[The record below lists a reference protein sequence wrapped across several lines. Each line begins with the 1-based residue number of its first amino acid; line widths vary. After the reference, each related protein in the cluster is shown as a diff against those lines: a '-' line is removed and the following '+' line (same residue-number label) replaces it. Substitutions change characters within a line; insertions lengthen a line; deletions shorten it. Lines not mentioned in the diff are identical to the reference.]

1 MAIRLKIDHASVHVA
16 RFSIFPFGA
25 LVTESAPSSSMRNL
39 LGAGSPVEI
48 DLGGSSIARSIYS
61 IRLIR
66 STAFNETCEMQEG

>member
-1 MAIRLKIDHASVHVA
+1 MAIRLKIDHVSVHVA

-25 LVTESAPSSSMRNL
+25 LVTEIAPSSSMQNL
-39 LGAGSPVEI
+39 LGTGSSVEI

-66 STAFNETCEMQEG
+66 STVSN